1 MEVIFLPLQLLI
13 HSLLIKRP
21 VGWVYFLPLGAISST
36 WRSDIVV
43 DVVAVE
49 SLTCKNGLLVSPELS
64 WSSGVWYLRSYC
76 GQAGSGDRIERCGKQ

>member
-1 MEVIFLPLQLLI
+1 MGLMEVIFLPLQLLI

-49 SLTCKNGLLVSPELS
+49 SLTCKNVVKRGLVSAELS
-64 WSSGVWYLRSYC
+64 WSSGVW
-76 GQAGSGDRIERCGKQ
+76 